1 MFIRDN
7 LIQESKNY
15 DLEVVKTLNLSNKG
29 FILQHFNFWY
39 KYWFW
44 VFKGLKSVED
54 LNLCSNLISLSLSKN
69 VVINLVENY
78 SFILL

>member
-29 FILQHFNFWY
+29 FILQHFNF
-39 KYWFW
+39 
-44 VFKGLKSVED
+44 
-54 LNLCSNLISLSLSKN
+54 
-69 VVINLVENY
+69 
-78 SFILL
+78 